1 MNKFLFFI
9 LLALVATP
17 VYAEESND
25 YLYEYFAKQRAQD
38 KIEHEKNMELA
49 RQQAA
54 EQDARVQASVER
66 YLKSSEEYSKF
77 LAKCKTCAPR
87 PIRIEPMIRIRT
99 DNIYVP
105 MCAYGSC

>member
-1 MNKFLFFI
+1 MKKFLFIIAI
-9 LLALVATP
+9 LIATP
-17 VYAEESND
+17 VYAQESND

-38 KIEHEKNMELA
+38 KIQLEKNLEEA
-49 RQQAA
+49 RQYAA
-54 EQDARVQASVER
+54 EQDARIKASVDA

-87 PIRIEPMIRIRT
+87 PIRIEPMLRFRT